1 MVNTTTKA
9 SVDTWTARTE
19 IRRMRVEK
27 RDDPSVMAVL
37 DMFDN
42 YVAHAELISS
52 MLSEQKHMVECYRTA
67 LRDLVGHQ
75 AK

>member
-1 MVNTTTKA
+1 
-9 SVDTWTARTE
+9 
-19 IRRMRVEK
+19 MRVEK